1 MSLFG
6 YKATHDLN
14 LLCCYIIM
22 QVLFPAAFIAQ
33 QIVQVR
39 FTDSCH
45 ANCALIALS
54 TTKNFSLSL
63 LPFSCFSTLLLF
75 SLHRHHHHLMIL
87 HFRFYYS
94 DFNFYAMRPRI
105 FATLLYCFNRAI
117 SKDPG
122 EGGAKGALAAPLFYL
137 VLLWIIRFI
146 IY

>member
-1 MSLFG
+1 MCVMSLFG
-6 YKATHDLN
+6 YEATHDLK

-54 TTKNFSLSL
+54 TTKIFPFPSSLFLAS
-63 LPFSCFSTLLLF
+63 PHFYCFLSTATTT
-75 SLHRHHHHLMIL
+75 IL

-94 DFNFYAMRPRI
+94 NFNFYAKRPCI

-117 SKDPG
+117 SKDAG

-137 VLLWIIRFI
+137 VLLWTIRFI